1 MFPRIQGLFHSV
13 TEKRSHNNECGENSV
28 TIVTEKKIEDD
39 SSDSSSGENV
49 EIEDKSVECT
59 SDRTI
64 VQANALEA
72 PEEEGHAA
80 QCSCPNCDEVLSRFS
95 ECSICLEPLQCC
107 GPCVCPWCGGVWC
120 KRCSRRMSRCA
131 WCRGALR
138 APAAPC
144 LALQRL
150 INDLMLPCRN
160 YRRGCTELLTA
171 VTRVKHEEECKFD
184 TMTCPIT
191 ANCCTIPFEELSSHL
206 KNSHK
211 IIAVYSQKIKILI
224 ENFQTKLK
232 KTACC
237 RTKYKIILLHQKSAF
252 IIKVC
257 IYNYH
262 VRVEIMRRKL
272 GYIADIKSETKK
284 SDYCALIEFQ
294 SKALC
299 TKSAILIENEAYG
312 KKAEVQWND
321 VVMKSDNDEAI
332 TIHVNIGK
340 SDSDLLRKDYAES

>member
-13 TEKRSHNNECGENSV
+13 TDKRSQNNDCGENSV

-39 SSDSSSGENV
+39 TSDSSSSENV
-49 EIEDKSVECT
+49 EIEDKSLPLVE
-59 SDRTI
+59 S
-64 VQANALEA
+64 NLETQS
-72 PEEEGHAA
+72 EGHSA
-80 QCSCPNCDEVLSRFS
+80 QCACPNCDEILSRYS

-120 KRCSRRMSRCA
+120 NRCSRRMTRCA
-131 WCRGALR
+131 WCRGVLR
-138 APAAPC
+138 TPATPC

-171 VTRVKHEEECKFD
+171 NNRVKHEEECKHD
-184 TMTCPIT
+184 TMVCPIT
-191 ANCCTIPFEELSSHL
+191 ATCSSVPFEELSAHL
-206 KNSHK
+206 QSAHN

-237 RTKYKIILLHQKSAF
+237 RTKYKIILLYQKSAF

-262 VRVEIMRRKL
+262 VKVEVMRRKL
-272 GYIADIKSETKK
+272 GHIADVKSEGKR
-284 SDYCALIEFQ
+284 SDYCALVEFQ

-299 TKSAILIENEAYG
+299 TKSAILIENEAYS
-312 KKAEVQWND
+312 KKAEVQWSD
-321 VVMKSDNDEAI
+321 VVMKSENDEAI

-340 SDSDLLRKDYAES
+340 TDSDSTVKEIIQT

>member
-13 TEKRSHNNECGENSV
+13 TEKRSQNHDGENSM

-39 SSDSSSGENV
+39 ASESSGGENV
-49 EIEDKSVECT
+49 DIEDKSLP
-59 SDRTI
+59 I
-64 VQANALEA
+64 VGTALE
-72 PEEEGHAA
+72 PVDSEGHSA

-120 KRCSRRMSRCA
+120 VRCSRRMSRCA
-131 WCRGALR
+131 WCRSSLR
-138 APAAPC
+138 TPAAPC

-160 YRRGCTELLTA
+160 YRRGCTELLTSS
-171 VTRVKHEEECKFD
+171 TRVKHEEECKHD
-184 TMTCPIT
+184 TMICPIT
-191 ANCCTIPFEELSSHL
+191 ATCCTVPFEELSAHL
-206 KNSHK
+206 QANHN

-237 RTKYKIILLHQKSAF
+237 RTKYKIILLYQKSAF

-262 VRVEIMRRKL
+262 VKVEVMRRKL
-272 GYIADIKSETKK
+272 GYIADVKSESKK
-284 SDYCALIEFQ
+284 SDYCAVIEFQ

-299 TKSAILIENEAYG
+299 TKTAILIENEAYS

-321 VVMKSDNDEAI
+321 VILKSENDEAI

-340 SDSDLLRKDYAES
+340 TEPEPMKREISES

>member
-13 TEKRSHNNECGENSV
+13 TDKRSQNNDCGENSM

-39 SSDSSSGENV
+39 ASESSSGENV
-49 EIEDKSVECT
+49 DIEDKSLPIVEP
-59 SDRTI
+59 
-64 VQANALEA
+64 ALESTD
-72 PEEEGHAA
+72 EGHAA
-80 QCSCPNCDEVLSRFS
+80 QCACPNCDEVLSRFS
-95 ECSICLEPLQCC
+95 ECSICLEPLQCS

-120 KRCSRRMSRCA
+120 ARCSRRMSRCA
-131 WCRGALR
+131 WCRGSLR

-160 YRRGCTELLTA
+160 YRRGCNELLTA
-171 VTRVKHEEECKFD
+171 NIRVKHEEECKHD
-184 TMTCPIT
+184 TMICPIT
-191 ANCCTIPFEELSSHL
+191 PTCCSVPFEELSGHL
-206 KNSHK
+206 QSNHN

-237 RTKYKIILLHQKSAF
+237 RTKYKIILLYQKSAF

-262 VRVEIMRRKL
+262 VKVEVMRRKL
-272 GYIADIKSETKK
+272 GYIADVKSESKK

-299 TKSAILIENEAYG
+299 TKSAILIENEAYS

-321 VVMKSDNDEAI
+321 VILKSENDEAI

-340 SDSDLLRKDYAES
+340 TDAEPIRKELPES

>member
-13 TEKRSHNNECGENSV
+13 TDKRAHATECGQKSL
-28 TIVTEKKIEDD
+28 TIVSEKKLEDD
-39 SSDSSSGENV
+39 SSDSSSSENV
-49 EIEDKSVECT
+49 EIEDKSLPLVD
-59 SDRTI
+59 S
-64 VQANALEA
+64 APAL
-72 PEEEGHAA
+72 PSEEGHAA

-120 KRCSRRMSRCA
+120 ARCSRRMSKCA
-131 WCRGALR
+131 WCRGSLR
-138 APAAPC
+138 APAIPC

-150 INDLMLPCRN
+150 VNDLMLPCRN
-160 YRRGCTELLTA
+160 YRRGCTDLLTS
-171 VTRVKHEEECKFD
+171 VTRSKHEEECKFD
-184 TMTCPIT
+184 TMTCPIA
-191 ANCCTIPFEELSSHL
+191 ANCCSIPFEELSSHL
-206 KNSHK
+206 QSTHN

-237 RTKYKIILLHQKSAF
+237 RTKYKIVLLHQKSAF

-262 VRVEIMRRKL
+262 VRVEVMRRKL
-272 GYIADIKSETKK
+272 GYVADSKAESKKSE
-284 SDYCALIEFQ
+284 YCALIEFQ

-321 VVMKSDNDEAI
+321 IIMKSENDEAI

-340 SDSDLLRKDYAES
+340 SDASPSRKDSIDS